1 MNKKQF
7 SGKRVLTIMALL
19 LFVIL
24 AWNEKSVPVQAE
36 SGTITFSTASQQVKK
51 GAKVVVVCQIIAASE
66 FMDAEFVIDYDS
78 EYLQFVKGAAKYGLQ
93 EVPWWFLL
101 PETPPPLRKRHLP
114 WSL

>member
-51 GAKVVVVCQIIAASE
+51 E
-66 FMDAEFVIDYDS
+66 
-78 EYLQFVKGAAKYGLQ
+78 
-93 EVPWWFLL
+93 PRW
-101 PETPPPLRKRHLP
+101 
-114 WSL
+114 